1 MMDRTGWS
9 ERSGSMSS
17 MGKGVSV
24 PGWSVSTRT
33 WLVVWLVVWSVLS
46 RAWLASSMMSS
57 MSTLDRSMPP
67 VRVVR
72 RIFGRAR
79 LLGVDSS
86 SLVGSVVGSSSASW
100 FHQLAGS

>member
-1 MMDRTGWS
+1 
-9 ERSGSMSS
+9 MSS

-33 WLVVWLVVWSVLS
+33 WLVAWSVLS

-86 SLVGSVVGSSSASW
+86 SLVGSVVGSSLASW

>member
-1 MMDRTGWS
+1 
-9 ERSGSMSS
+9 MSS

-33 WLVVWLVVWSVLS
+33 WLVVWSVLS

>member
-9 ERSGSMSS
+9 ELSGSMSS

-24 PGWSVSTRT
+24 PGWLVSTRT
-33 WLVVWLVVWSVLS
+33 WLVVWSVLS

-79 LLGVDSS
+79 LLGVDSVS
-86 SLVGSVVGSSSASW
+86 YTHLTLPTKA
-100 FHQLAGS
+100 

>member
-1 MMDRTGWS
+1 
-9 ERSGSMSS
+9 MSS

-24 PGWSVSTRT
+24 PGWSASTRT
-33 WLVVWLVVWSVLS
+33 WSVASSVLS

-72 RIFGRAR
+72 RILGRAR

-86 SLVGSVVGSSSASW
+86 SSMGPVVGSSSASW
-100 FHQLAGS
+100 FHQPAGS